1 MAEIDPWYRP
11 TPLALLL
18 MAVLVLLGLV
28 LVKKQ
33 RWHSPCR
40 EIQPTP
46 VTRPREVGPAKDELR
61 ADLLRQAPMIRVLL
75 RSSSLPLEVDA
86 EGYPGVVQ
94 VVQDGDEYLRV
105 CLVDLETYVAHVVTG
120 ELPDAWD
127 TAVKAAQAVA
137 ARSYAMTELTP
148 DRPYDIKASALAQN
162 FRREATD
169 PGALDA
175 AAATRGVVLRQ
186 GERVVRAFYHSTCGG
201 RTTSPLELWGMV
213 RPVIEPVPCE
223 HCAGSPL
230 RRWSYETSLDE
241 LSRQLGSTVR
251 DAWVETNDST
261 GRADRVAVE
270 TADGLQTF
278 RGEEFRT
285 AVGFT
290 HLRSTW
296 FVVERDG
303 EAVRFLGR
311 GSGHGVGMCQWGA
324 RSMSQAGHTWQ
335 EILQFYYP
343 GMSIG
348 EMY

>member
-1 MAEIDPWYRP
+1 MAETDPWYQP

-18 MAVLVLLGLV
+18 MALLVVLGLV

-33 RWHSPCR
+33 RWHSPR
-40 EIQPTP
+40 KEV
-46 VTRPREVGPAKDELR
+46 VTAARPREVGPAQEELR
-61 ADLLRQAPMIRVLL
+61 ADLLRQAPTIRVLL
-75 RSSSLPLEVDA
+75 HASEHPLDVDA

-94 VVQDGDEYLRV
+94 VVTDGDRYLRI
-105 CLVDLETYVAHVVTG
+105 CLVDMESYVAHVVTG
-120 ELPDAWD
+120 ELPDGWD
-127 TAVKAAQAVA
+127 TTIKAAQAVA

-148 DRPYDIKASALAQN
+148 DRTYDIKASALAQN
-162 FRREATD
+162 FRRETTD
-169 PGALDA
+169 PGALEA
-175 AAATRGVVLRQ
+175 AAATRGMVLKQ

-213 RPVIEPVPCE
+213 RPVIEPVLCD

-230 RRWSYETSLDE
+230 RRWSHETTLDE
-241 LSRQLGSTVR
+241 LSRRLGRAVA
-251 DAWVETNDST
+251 DVWVEVNDST

-270 TADGLQTF
+270 TADGVETLS
-278 RGEEFRT
+278 GEEFRT
-285 AVGFT
+285 AAGFT

-303 EAVRFLGR
+303 ETVRFLGR

-324 RSMSQAGHTWQ
+324 RGMSQAGHTWQ

-343 GMSIG
+343 SMSIG

>member
-1 MAEIDPWYRP
+1 MAESDPWYRP
-11 TPLALLL
+11 TPLALVL
-18 MAVLVLLGLV
+18 MALLVVLGLV

-33 RWHSPCR
+33 RWHSPR
-40 EIQPTP
+40 KP
-46 VTRPREVGPAKDELR
+46 VVPAVESRPREVGPAQDELR
-61 ADLLRQAPMIRVLL
+61 VDLLRQAPTIRVLL
-75 RSSSLPLEVDA
+75 RSSSQPLQPDA

-94 VVQDGDEYLRV
+94 VVRHGERYLRV

-120 ELPDAWD
+120 ELPDGWD
-127 TAVKAAQAVA
+127 PTVKAAQAIA

-148 DRPYDIKASALAQN
+148 ERPYDIKASALAQN

-169 PGALDA
+169 AGALDA
-175 AAATRGVVLRQ
+175 AAATQGMVLMQ

-201 RTTSPLELWGMV
+201 RTTSPRELWGMV
-213 RPVIEPVPCE
+213 RPVIEPV
-223 HCAGSPL
+223 HCDHCDGSPL
-230 RRWSYETSLDE
+230 RRWSYETTLDE
-241 LSRQLGSTVR
+241 LSRRLGGTVR

-261 GRADRVAVE
+261 GRADRVAIE
-270 TADGLQTF
+270 TTGGVRTF
-278 RGEEFRT
+278 SGEEFRT
-285 AVGFT
+285 LVGFT

-303 EAVRFLGR
+303 EALRFLGR

-324 RSMSQAGHTWQ
+324 RAMSQAGHTWR
-335 EILQFYYP
+335 EVLQFYYP